1 MKGKNEKHDLNNQHR
16 DIEKF
21 EDTLFRVLATMDRD
35 LLQALIDD
43 FGLEACDRDG
53 RNILMNL
60 IIEHGDELCLYLLN
74 EHEVDVNATDLS
86 GFAALHF
93 ATIEDNYDLMAKLLS
108 FEAHVNA
115 QDEDG
120 NTTPLFYASRYR
132 VSAAAINLLLDHGAA
147 PMIENKYGVRPIDLS
162 GS

>member
-60 IIEHGDELCLYLLN
+60 ILEHGDELCLYLLN

-108 FEAHVNA
+108 LGAHVNA
-115 QDEDG
+115 QDKDG
-120 NTTPLFYASRYR
+120 NTPLFYAFRYR

-147 PMIENKYGVRPIDLS
+147 PMIENKHGVRPIDLS
-162 GS
+162 GN

>member
-21 EDTLFRVLATMDRD
+21 EDTLFRVLATMDRA

-60 IIEHGDELCLYLLN
+60 IMN
-74 EHEVDVNATDLS
+74 
-86 GFAALHF
+86 
-93 ATIEDNYDLMAKLLS
+93 KLK
-108 FEAHVNA
+108 
-115 QDEDG
+115 
-120 NTTPLFYASRYR
+120 
-132 VSAAAINLLLDHGAA
+132 NLLAIL
-147 PMIENKYGVRPIDLS
+147 
-162 GS
+162 

>member
-60 IIEHGDELCLYLLN
+60 IIEHGDELCLYLLK
-74 EHEVDVNATDLS
+74 HEVDVNATDLS

-108 FEAHVNA
+108 LGAHVNA
-115 QDEDG
+115 QDKDG
-120 NTTPLFYASRYR
+120 NTPLFYAFRYR

-147 PMIENKYGVRPIDLS
+147 PMIENKHGVRPIDLS
-162 GS
+162 GN

>member
-60 IIEHGDELCLYLLN
+60 VIEHGDELFLYLLN
-74 EHEVDVNATDLS
+74 EHVVDVNATDLS
-86 GFAALHF
+86 GFTALHF
-93 ATIEDNYDLMAKLLS
+93 ATIGGQLR
-108 FEAHVNA
+108 
-115 QDEDG
+115 
-120 NTTPLFYASRYR
+120 T
-132 VSAAAINLLLDHGAA
+132 HG
-147 PMIENKYGVRPIDLS
+147 
-162 GS
+162 